1 MIMKRLIL
9 ALFAATLLISCT
21 NQVKIS
27 GEIANASEKTLYFE
41 YVGLNGTSGIDS
53 TTLDSRGKFSFK
65 TEIPQYPDFYR
76 LRIGTQS
83 IVISLD
89 SLSEK
94 IDINGVADSLSYA
107 TIIGSPESVEI
118 QKLRN
123 LSFTMQRLAAHKM
136 TDEVAEILEEHRA
149 EARRIILSNTRSA
162 AAYYAINQTFNGY
175 YYISPYEKE
184 GLQLWSA
191 VATAYDLFFPEYER
205 SITLKNIVLLAI
217 KEQRTQQIDVTTILE
232 STRQEGFIEITLPD
246 RRDENIKLSS
256 LVGNMVL
263 IDFSA
268 YSMEGS
274 SAHSLFLREIYNRY
288 NQEGLEIYQI
298 SSDANKLLWL
308 ERIQN
313 IPWICVR
320 DKNAPNS
327 ICLST
332 YNIEQLPTMF
342 LMDREGTIIGR
353 FTHETIELA
362 IKKRI

>member
-1 MIMKRLIL
+1 MKRLIL
-9 ALFAATLLISCT
+9 AFCAATLLISCT
-21 NQVKIS
+21 KQVKIS

-41 YVGLNGTSGIDS
+41 YVGLNGTSSIDS
-53 TTLDSRGKFSFK
+53 TTLDRKGNFSFK
-65 TEIPQYPDFYR
+65 TETPKYPDFYR
-76 LRIGTQS
+76 LRIGNQS
-83 IVISLD
+83 IVLALD

-94 IDINGVADSLSYA
+94 IDINGVADSISYA
-107 TIIGSPESVEI
+107 NISGSPESEMI

-123 LSFTMQRLAAHKM
+123 LSFTMQRFAAHKM
-136 TDEVAEILEEHRA
+136 TDEVANLLEEHR
-149 EARRIILSNTRSA
+149 ERARRIILSNTRSA

-184 GLQLWSA
+184 GLKLWSA
-191 VATAYDLFFPEYER
+191 VATAYDVYFPEYER
-205 SITLKNIVLLAI
+205 STTLKNIVLQAI
-217 KEQRTQQIDVTTILE
+217 KEQRTQQIDVITILE
-232 STRQEGFIEITLPD
+232 STSQEGFIEISLLD

-256 LVGNMVL
+256 LIGNMVL

-274 SAHSLFLREIYNRY
+274 SAHSLFLRELYNNY
-288 NQEGLEIYQI
+288 HNEGLEIYQI
-298 SSDANKLLWL
+298 SADANKLLWL

-327 ICLST
+327 IYLST

-362 IKKRI
+362 IKKSI